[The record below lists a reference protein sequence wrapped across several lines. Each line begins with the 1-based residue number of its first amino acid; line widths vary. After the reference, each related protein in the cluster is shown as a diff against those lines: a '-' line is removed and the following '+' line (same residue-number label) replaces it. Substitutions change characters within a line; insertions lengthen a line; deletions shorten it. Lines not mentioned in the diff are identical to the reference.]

1 MAKKTYFA
9 GSVAA
14 TAGLLIA
21 GTPALAD
28 TVDNDGINVANDN
41 NASVLPIQL
50 CGNNVAVL
58 GVVANVLAAQS
69 SECVNAPVVDHPSTG
84 DHGDKPDEPEKPEK
98 PDEPD
103 EPEKPEKP
111 DEPEKPDDEGDKPD
125 EPEKPEKPEK
135 PDDEGEK
142 ELPSA
147 PTPVSHEGHAAVTG

>member
-28 TVDNDGINVANDN
+28 SVDNDGINVGNDN
-41 NASVLPIQL
+41 NASVLPVQL

-58 GVVANVLAAQS
+58 GVVANVLSSQS
-69 SECVNAPVVDHPSTG
+69 SECVNAPVVDHPKTG
-84 DHGDKPDEPEKPEK
+84 DEGPEEPEEPDNPDEPEEPEGPDN
-98 PDEPD
+98 PDEP
-103 EPEKPEKP
+103 K
-111 DEPEKPDDEGDKPD
+111 
-125 EPEKPEKPEK
+125 KPEKPEEPKK
-135 PDDEGEK
+135 PDNPEK
-142 ELPSA
+142 PGKPKEELPSA